1 MSDYYKIL
9 GIQKD
14 SNQIQI
20 RKAFRE
26 LALKY
31 HPDKNKNSEESKQ
44 KFMEIVQAYEV
55 LSDEIARKRYDDNI
69 FINEKIFQQQRQR
82 FHWTPSADFANFYSY
97 ENLKQY
103 DEKNFRGGREGGGG
117 MWDISEKANAGLWK
131 ATLILLASLGL
142 VSFFIILKI
151 Y

>member
-1 MSDYYKIL
+1 MLDYYKIL
-9 GIQKD
+9 GIPKD

-31 HPDKNKNSEESKQ
+31 HPDKNKNSEESNL
-44 KFMEIVQAYEV
+44 KFMQIVQAYEV
-55 LSDEIARKRYDDNI
+55 LSDVKARKRYDDN
-69 FINEKIFQQQRQR
+69 NLANQMFQQQKQG

-103 DEKNFRGGREGGGG
+103 DEKNFRARSEGGG
-117 MWDISEKANAGLWK
+117 MWDISEKANTGLWK

-142 VSFFIILKI
+142 VSFFIMLKI

>member
-1 MSDYYKIL
+1 MLDYYKIL
-9 GIQKD
+9 GIPKD

-31 HPDKNKNSEESKQ
+31 HPDKNKNSEESNL
-44 KFMEIVQAYEV
+44 KFMQIVQAYEV
-55 LSDEIARKRYDDNI
+55 LSDVKARKRYDDNNLA
-69 FINEKIFQQQRQR
+69 NEIFQQKREQG

-103 DEKNFRGGREGGGG
+103 DEKNFRARSEGGG
-117 MWDISEKANAGLWK
+117 MWDISEKANTGLWK

-142 VSFFIILKI
+142 VSFFIMLKI

>member
-9 GIQKD
+9 GITME
-14 SNQIQI
+14 SNQLQI

-26 LALKY
+26 LALKH

-44 KFMEIVQAYEV
+44 KFMEIVQAYEI
-55 LSDEIARKRYDDNI
+55 LSDETSRKRYDDTLANKNNYPS
-69 FINEKIFQQQRQR
+69 FKQNPFD
-82 FHWTPSADFANFYSY
+82 WTPPADFTNFYSY

-103 DEKNFRGGREGGGG
+103 NETYFREKGG
-117 MWDISEKANAGLWK
+117 MWDINEKANSGLWK

-142 VSFFIILKI
+142 VSIFIILKI
-151 Y
+151 F

>member
-9 GIQKD
+9 GVTKD

-26 LALKY
+26 LALQY
-31 HPDKNKNSEESKQ
+31 HPDKNKNSEESKE

-55 LSDEIARKRYDDNI
+55 LSDVKARERYDFDTV
-69 FINEKIFQQQRQR
+69 NEKKFQK
-82 FHWTPSADFANFYSY
+82 FNWTPSADFANFYSY
-97 ENLKQY
+97 ENLK
-103 DEKNFRGGREGGGG
+103 REYNENIVSGG
-117 MWDISEKANAGLWK
+117 MWEISEKANAGLWK
-131 ATLILLASLGL
+131 ATFILLGSLAL
-142 VSFFIILKI
+142 ISVFILLKI